1 LSTFNKL
8 ANFSTGLPTFHHEH
22 LTVIVETLFCIG
34 GRVSKGA
41 PEADC
46 WNGR

>member
-1 LSTFNKL
+1 
-8 ANFSTGLPTFHHEH
+8 
-22 LTVIVETLFCIG
+22 LFCIG